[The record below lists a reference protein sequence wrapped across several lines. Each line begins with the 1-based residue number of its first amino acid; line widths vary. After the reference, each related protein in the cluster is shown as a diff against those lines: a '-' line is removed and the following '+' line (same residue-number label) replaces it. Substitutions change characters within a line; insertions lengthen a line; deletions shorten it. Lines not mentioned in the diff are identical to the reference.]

1 MLCCRSC
8 GRVSVLHVIGK
19 RLALVIPTLF
29 GLSLLLFLWVRSLPG
44 GPATAML
51 GERATPEAI
60 AQINEA
66 YGFNRPILEQY
77 VTYMGKL
84 LSGDF
89 GVSIET
95 GRPVVEE
102 FATRFP
108 ATVELSILAL
118 IFAIGIGIPLGYIA
132 AKYYGKA
139 PDHVSVVISLIGI
152 TVPVFFLAFIL
163 KWVFAV
169 QLGWFPPDGR
179 QDARIDATHA
189 TGFWVLD
196 GLLTG
201 EFDAAWD
208 AFMHLV
214 LPAIALG
221 TIPLAI
227 IVRIT
232 RASVLEVSSADYV
245 RTARAKGVQERT
257 VRDRFVLRNALLPVV
272 TTIGLQLGLLIS
284 GAVLTETVFA
294 FSGIGRFLSQAIFSR
309 DFPVLQGFIL
319 FIAVLY
325 AIINLIVD
333 LSYSIIDPRV
343 RVQ

>member
-1 MLCCRSC
+1 
-8 GRVSVLHVIGK
+8 
-19 RLALVIPTLF
+19 
-29 GLSLLLFLWVRSLPG
+29 
-44 GPATAML
+44 
-51 GERATPEAI
+51 
-60 AQINEA
+60 
-66 YGFNRPILEQY
+66 
-77 VTYMGKL
+77 MGKL

-102 FATRFP
+102 FAARFP

-139 PDHVSVVISLIGI
+139 ADHVSVVVSLIGI

-208 AFMHLV
+208 AFVHLI

-245 RTARAKGVQERT
+245 RTARAKGVLERT